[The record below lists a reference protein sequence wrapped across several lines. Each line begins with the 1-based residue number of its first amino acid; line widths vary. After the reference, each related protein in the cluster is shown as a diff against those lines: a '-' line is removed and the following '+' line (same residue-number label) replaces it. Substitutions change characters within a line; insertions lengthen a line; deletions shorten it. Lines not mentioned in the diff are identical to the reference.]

1 MYTRLQLA
9 CKYISYYLTASNSR
23 GHGMHSPFVYEFI
36 KKVMNDKT
44 AYPDYEKVER
54 LRKKLRTD
62 DSVLHIEDFGAG
74 SVHNNTQQRSI
85 SSIAQY
91 AAKPRHFGQL
101 LYRMVRHYRPQTIIE
116 LGTSLGITT
125 SYLALAA
132 PGARI
137 ISLEGAEALS
147 TAAGQNLRSLGLT
160 NVTINRGNFDD
171 HLDDVLRDLGSVEF
185 GFVDG
190 NHRQEPTERYFHQ
203 MLPYVSNAS
212 ILVFDDIHWSREME
226 QAWNNICDH
235 PAVSCTID
243 LFFIGIVLFRREFKE
258 KQQFRIRF

>member
-1 MYTRLQLA
+1 MYTRLQTA
-9 CKYISYYLTASNSR
+9 GKYISYYLTAANSR
-23 GHGMHSPFVYEFI
+23 GHGMHSPFVFEFI

-44 AYPDYEKVER
+44 PYPDYKRVESLRNR
-54 LRKKLRTD
+54 LKSDNSILQ
-62 DSVLHIEDFGAG
+62 IEDFGAG
-74 SVHNNTQQRSI
+74 SVHNNAQQRTI
-85 SSIAQY
+85 SSIVHH
-91 AAKPRHFGQL
+91 AAKPPRFGQL

-137 ISLEGAEALS
+137 ISLEGAEALA
-147 TAAGQNLRSLGLT
+147 TAANHNLRSQGLD
-160 NVTINRGNFDD
+160 NVTIKRGNFDD
-171 HLDDVLRDLGSVEF
+171 HLGDVLHETGSVEF
-185 GFVDG
+185 GFIDG

-212 ILVFDDIHWSREME
+212 ILVFDDIHWSRGME
-226 QAWNNICDH
+226 QAWNKISDH
-235 PAVSCTID
+235 PAVRCSID
-243 LFFIGIVLFRREFKE
+243 LFFIGIVLFRQEFKE